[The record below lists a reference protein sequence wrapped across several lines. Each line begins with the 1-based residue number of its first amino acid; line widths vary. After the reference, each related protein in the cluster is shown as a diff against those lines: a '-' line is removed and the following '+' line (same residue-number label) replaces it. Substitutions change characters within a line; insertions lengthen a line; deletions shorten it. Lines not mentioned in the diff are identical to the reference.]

1 MIQLSRRVVLSTGL
15 AAIAAPIIPGTRST
29 WAQDAYPSR
38 PLRMIVP
45 WPPGGVT
52 DVVARLIALKLSSE
66 LGQPV
71 VVDNRPGASGTIGHA
86 AAAQAEPDG
95 YTLLFGTNSTYAM
108 APYLLGK
115 LPYDNEKSFAPIS
128 LVARSPHV
136 LCAHPSV
143 PVDDFRGF
151 LEYVRARQPDG
162 VTFSSAGPGS
172 SGHLATELLMSMAN
186 FRMLHVPYRWRW
198 PGLPGPDCR
207 PGSGELCQSGRRD
220 AVGRRQPYEDAGAG
234 LTQACW
240 RCPICRRFP
249 AWASRDSNCPR
260 TLLSSR
266 WVRTPEPII
275 QRLNT
280 ALVTAIKSA
289 EVSSA
294 LHKEGAIIVAGS
306 PRGLP
311 GLLRQGNVQVARH
324 HPVARDQGTAIVCK
338 LQS

>member
-1 MIQLSRRVVLSTGL
+1 MVRLSRRVVVSSGL
-15 AAIAAPIIPGTRST
+15 AAIAAPIVFGARRVL
-29 WAQDAYPSR
+29 AEDAFPSR

-52 DVVARLIALKLSSE
+52 DVVARLIALKLASE

-115 LPYDNEKSFAPIS
+115 LPYDNEKSFTPIS

-186 FRMLHVPYRWRW
+186 FRMLHVPYRGGGPAFQALIAGQVQVSFVNLVVAMPLAGDKRMKMLGVSALQRV
-198 PGLPGPDCR
+198 PAMPDLP
-207 PGSGELCQSGRRD
+207 SISELGVTGFESSTD
-220 AVGRRQPYEDAGAG
+220 IAFF
-234 LTQACW
+234 T
-240 RCPICRRFP
+240 P
-249 AWASRDSNCPR
+249 A
-260 TLLSSR
+260 
-266 WVRTPEPII
+266 RTPEPII
-275 QRLNT
+275 QRLNS
-280 ALVTAIKSA
+280 ALVAAVKSS

-306 PRGLP
+306 PQEFPAYFVKETSKWRDIIVSRGIKE
-311 GLLRQGNVQVARH
+311 QQ
-324 HPVARDQGTAIVCK
+324 
-338 LQS
+338 